1 MFGIPAKI
9 SSVSVSVL
17 PSVPLAKTNSDT
29 NFPKGGGG
37 WELSLEG
44 GMFVRVTWG

>member
-9 SSVSVSVL
+9 SSVSVL

-29 NFPKGGGG
+29 NLPKEGGGG
-37 WELSLEG
+37 VAVVGRGDVCEADLG
-44 GMFVRVTWG
+44 